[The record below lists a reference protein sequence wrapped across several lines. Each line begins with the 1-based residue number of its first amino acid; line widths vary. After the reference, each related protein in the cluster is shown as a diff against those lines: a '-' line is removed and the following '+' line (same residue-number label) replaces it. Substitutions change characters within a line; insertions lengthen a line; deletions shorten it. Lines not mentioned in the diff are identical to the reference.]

1 MLGMKKY
8 LMVLAGLFLAIFSF
22 AQDSDPVTWSFTA
35 KKVNAT
41 TYELRLSAKLANG
54 WHTYSQSTPAGG
66 PVPTEITF
74 TKNPLVTLSG
84 TVKETGKLEQHFEPL
99 FGVDVKQYSNKVDF
113 VQTIT
118 VKPGV
123 KTAVKG
129 SVEYMVC
136 NDHECLPPVNKSFTI
151 SLK

>member
-1 MLGMKKY
+1 MKKS
-8 LMVLAGLFLAIFSF
+8 LLFLAGLFLAAVCF
-22 AQDSDPVTWSFTA
+22 AQEQDPVTWNFIA
-35 KKVNAT
+35 KKINAT
-41 TYELRLSAKLANG
+41 TYEVRLSAKLANG

-66 PVPTEITF
+66 PVPTEIVF

-84 TVKETGKLEQHFEPL
+84 PVKETGKLEQHFEPL
-99 FGVDVKQYSNKVDF
+99 FGVDVKQYSGQVHF

-118 VKPGV
+118 VKQGV

>member
-1 MLGMKKY
+1 L
-8 LMVLAGLFLAIFSF
+8 I
-22 AQDSDPVTWSFTA
+22 
-35 KKVNAT
+35 
-41 TYELRLSAKLANG
+41 
-54 WHTYSQSTPAGG
+54 
-66 PVPTEITF
+66 
-74 TKNPLVTLSG
+74 TLSG
-84 TVKETGKLEQHFEPL
+84 TVKEAGKLEQHFEPL
-99 FGVDVKQYSNKVDF
+99 FGVDVKQYSRLVDF

>member
-1 MLGMKKY
+1 MPGMKKM
-8 LMVLAGLFLAIFSF
+8 LMVLTGLFLTVFCF
-22 AQDSDPVTWSFTA
+22 GQEQDPVTWNFTA

-41 TYELRLSAKLANG
+41 TYELRLSAKLEYG

-66 PVPTEITF
+66 PVATEITF

-84 TVKETGKLEQHFEPL
+84 AVKETGKLEQHFEPL

-118 VKPGV
+118 VKKGV

-129 SVEYMVC
+129 SVEYMAC